1 MILSPALVLQTAP
14 AAVRVPSSQTLA
26 AVRVLLAVL
35 DLHLAQP
42 LVRHHVHVVS
52 LQVEQQLGP
61 HGGPGSYGDVRV
73 LDPLPVLRTLHHHLL
88 EASLGSA
95 QEGHGEV
102 PGGGG
107 GDGGEERV
115 EGEDGGLV
123 DRELSAQRSVDVQPT
138 E

>member
-35 DLHLAQP
+35 HLHLAQP

-61 HGGPGSYGDVRV
+61 HGGSGSYGDVRV
-73 LDPLPVLRTLHHHLL
+73 LDPLTVLSTLHHHLL

-115 EGEDGGLV
+115 EGED
-123 DRELSAQRSVDVQPT
+123 
-138 E
+138 